1 MNKEV
6 TGTDISH
13 LLSANATIQL
23 NQIQKN
29 LLLIVL
35 SEEDWNHWITRGYV
49 IKSLFLANQQK
60 ARRNALGVRRQRPQ

>member
-13 LLSANATIQL
+13 LISANATIQL

-29 LLLIVL
+29 LLLIVF
-35 SEEDWNHWITRGYV
+35 E
-49 IKSLFLANQQK
+49 
-60 ARRNALGVRRQRPQ
+60 